1 MIPAIKESNQL
12 KAFLGIKEHMPEY
25 YNSNMD
31 DVNRKSVKGS
41 ENQFFSLQEF
51 TIPPAAEEAPPT
63 TLGEAPKPN

>member
-31 DVNRKSVKGS
+31 DVNRKSIKGS
-41 ENQFFSLQEF
+41 ENQFFSL
-51 TIPPAAEEAPPT
+51 
-63 TLGEAPKPN
+63 